1 MGMFEA
7 LVMKGGDL
15 IPLNDVIAELGIS
28 HDDAIEFLRRVKY
41 PVFREGELIT
51 RNQYRILVKELARY
65 KEYFVPN
72 TECHSCGKHFDH
84 LGPKYECGKCGFV
97 FCPDCVT
104 PSESMLA
111 YSYPSLNGRILCK
124 ECAIKEEE
132 RQRQKDAERIKALQE
147 ELKKQMVIGMYNRK
161 AESKETLAERLQG
174 ISKLPL
180 MEPNRFPNAMCYCP
194 AFPEKTVTV
203 THRCPTCRTKYEYEL
218 SLYGGERKYDK
229 YVEEE
234 RNIDDYVSQIKKMGY
249 EVKVEHMCKTCY
261 QKRFNKIEDSYSVSV
276 LYFKYKKEDDY
287 TVNVV
292 TIEDCEALLQF
303 LKGNNAM
310 RLYGDWVWIKRY
322 YDILSRILAIKTDE
336 P

>member
-1 MGMFEA
+1 
-7 LVMKGGDL
+7 
-15 IPLNDVIAELGIS
+15 
-28 HDDAIEFLRRVKY
+28 
-41 PVFREGELIT
+41 
-51 RNQYRILVKELARY
+51 
-65 KEYFVPN
+65 
-72 TECHSCGKHFDH
+72 
-84 LGPKYECGKCGFV
+84 
-97 FCPDCVT
+97 
-104 PSESMLA
+104 
-111 YSYPSLNGRILCK
+111 
-124 ECAIKEEE
+124 
-132 RQRQKDAERIKALQE
+132 
-147 ELKKQMVIGMYNRK
+147 
-161 AESKETLAERLQG
+161 
-174 ISKLPL
+174 

-249 EVKVEHMCKTCY
+249 EVKVEHMYSFIKEFFSILKSKTVY
-261 QKRFNKIEDSYSVSV
+261 
-276 LYFKYKKEDDY
+276 KYLNSIITFPNEKEDDY